1 MHRGQRSFTELQKSR
16 KSRLTDARSM
26 TSPML
31 GKAHRHGRNVGGPD
45 QELPAE
51 IERAPEMTVEKGN
64 KDASGRRKEKQTY
77 IHTYIPA
84 GPAWLEQSSY

>member
-64 KDASGRRKEKQTY
+64 KDASGWRKEKH
-77 IHTYIPA
+77 IHTYIQLGQP
-84 GPAWLEQSSY
+84 G